1 MMTGH
6 MLNQNNKIMV
16 DSIKRLL
23 RRGATTNLRKIVDKT
38 HAADLSI
45 VFRSL
50 SVANQLQL
58 LHMIRDTEKKG
69 ILFSELDEDTFSTLS
84 NELALEDIVEVLE
97 QMPSDDVADLMRD
110 RAACDFAR
118 PADDH
123 WRGDTAF
130 VTPCLELPERLSRR
144 HPYRNC

>member
-1 MMTGH
+1 

-69 ILFSELDEDTFSTLS
+69 ILFSELDEDLFV
-84 NELALEDIVEVLE
+84 ELIDGMDPDDVVAILED
-97 QMPSDDVADLMRD
+97 MPNDDVADLNPGLLG
-110 RAACDFAR
+110 R
-118 PADDH
+118 P
-123 WRGDTAF
+123 TS
-130 VTPCLELPERLSRR
+130 P
-144 HPYRNC
+144 